1 METLTPVM
9 IVRYRLQLFLALFIV
24 LFAWGVFPEQASAE
38 MRLFELQHRPVGELA
53 EMVRSLLGE
62 EARVATDR
70 NTLVVNAS
78 PSALDEV
85 ARLVDSYDRSKQML
99 RVTIEQGKT
108 LSGHERGVSTSGRL
122 QNDDS
127 RIVIGP
133 SGKKSP
139 EGGST
144 IIVDSGQNRLKLRG
158 TDSRYR
164 ESRQVSQFVSV
175 LEGEPALVSVGR
187 AVPFTSQMLT
197 YWRQHPGFIATTSY
211 ENVDTGF
218 EVLPTLYNGMVEIEV
233 RPFMASLDRDNP
245 QQIVFHELATKV
257 NVPVGAWYEL
267 GGHMQAQDDLSRE
280 ILGAGRGSAQNG
292 SSVRVKVET
301 E

>member
-1 METLTPVM
+1 M
-9 IVRYRLQLFLALFIV
+9 IVRYRLQLFLV
-24 LFAWGVFPEQASAE
+24 LFFVLFTWGVFPASVSAE
-38 MRLFELQHRPVGELA
+38 MRLFELQYRPVGELA

-62 EARVATDR
+62 EARVAAYR

-85 ARLVDSYDRSKQML
+85 ARLVASYDRSKQML

-108 LSGHERGVSTSGRL
+108 FSEHERAVSTSGRL
-122 QNDDS
+122 QDDDS
-127 RIVIGP
+127 RIVFGP
-133 SGKKSP
+133 SGKKSSKD
-139 EGGST
+139 GST

-197 YWRQHPGFIATTSY
+197 YCRQHPGFVATTSY
-211 ENVDTGF
+211 KNVDTGF
-218 EVLPTLYNGMVEIEV
+218 EVLPTLYNGMVEMEV
-233 RPFMASLDRDNP
+233 RPFMAFLDRDNP
-245 QQIVFHELATKV
+245 QQIVFHELGTKV
-257 NVPVGAWYEL
+257 NIPVGTWYEL
-267 GGHMQAQDDLSRE
+267 GGHVQTQDGLSRE
-280 ILGAGRGSAQNG
+280 ILGAGRGGAQNG

-301 E
+301 Q

>member
-9 IVRYRLQLFLALFIV
+9 IVRYRLPLFLVLFFI

-108 LSGHERGVSTSGRL
+108 FSGHERGVSTSGRL

-127 RIVIGP
+127 RIVFGP
-133 SGKKSP
+133 SGNKSP

-144 IIVDSGQNRLKLRG
+144 IIVDSGQNRLKLRS

-197 YWRQHPGFIATTSY
+197 YCRQHPGFIATTSY

-218 EVLPTLYNGMVEIEV
+218 EVLPTLYNGMVEMEV
-233 RPFMASLDRDNP
+233 RPFMAFLDRDNP

-267 GGHMQAQDDLSRE
+267 GGHVQAQDGLSRE

>member
-1 METLTPVM
+1 M

-218 EVLPTLYNGMVEIEV
+218 EVLPTLYNGMVEMEV
-233 RPFMASLDRDNP
+233 RPFMAFLDRDNP

-280 ILGAGRGSAQNG
+280 ILGAGRGSMQNG